1 MTGQLSLANN
11 NVEPARFSRHKFFP
25 KSAAAAISDFLSLFY
40 RYGYIYKQYGESGW
54 LSANEVWQLTDS
66 EILKAISC
74 VHPKCFIGTRAS
86 KASRYA
92 VLDIDAG
99 SKYHNLQ
106 GLRSITALLKKAGI
120 DQTNLYRS
128 SESNGWHLYIFF
140 DSPIS
145 SRDLREQLVQ
155 LFQLH
160 DFEVAKGTLE
170 IFPHLGNSSI
180 GQGLR
185 LPLQPGW
192 AWLNPDTLAIR
203 DDRFDMS
210 PMEALLTFLRDID
223 SSSNS
228 YHQFHQL
235 KAFVTST
242 AETRE
247 KIVARTANS
256 SRLAQV
262 IELRNYVT
270 KPGTDSAINTV
281 KTVFHKLPPGI
292 AADTWVK
299 GRHYY
304 NFGLTGISQRAE
316 AIFCLSHYLFYG
328 DPERLISPLGY
339 GYEMER
345 KWIIEEVLKLKH
357 HGFSKDIDAGRPEA
371 LKHIERAASWVPP
384 SKRGQE
390 IKRYAADVPINWVKA
405 NQNRTTAARK
415 KITDAVTEFDAAG
428 HGFSMRELRLKT
440 GCSSD
445 TLAKHDD
452 LWRSAQNY
460 RANNTQRFAS
470 DPGEYNAGIGAACS
484 KSEPQF
490 PVFQNDMPP
499 GRLAARRIAYE
510 LGRRTSPDIRNSNQ
524 LKDVLE
530 GFEDLWTERVV
541 ESLPEEISQTETRD
555 LLKLAVLYKLLL
567 LQSPSYESVRWLADI
582 LHSLDDELKTRA
594 GPPS

>member
-1 MTGQLSLANN
+1 M
-11 NVEPARFSRHKFFP
+11 
-25 KSAAAAISDFLSLFY
+25 
-40 RYGYIYKQYGESGW
+40 
-54 LSANEVWQLTDS
+54 SANDVWQLTDS

-99 SKYHNLQ
+99 SKYHSLQ
-106 GLRSITALLKKAGI
+106 GLNSITALLNKAGI
-120 DQTNLYRS
+120 EETNLYRS

-145 SRDLREQLVQ
+145 SRDLRDQLVH

-170 IFPHLGNSSI
+170 IFPHLGDGSV

-192 AWLNPDTLAIR
+192 AWLNHDTLAVR

-235 KAFVTST
+235 KAFVAST
-242 AETRE
+242 AATRE
-247 KIVARTANS
+247 KIVARAALTS
-256 SRLAQV
+256 QTAQV

-270 KPGTDSAINTV
+270 QKTAADSSLTTV
-281 KTVFHKLPPGI
+281 KAAFQKLPPGML
-292 AADTWVK
+292 ADTWVK

-304 NFGLTGISQRAE
+304 NFGLTGVSQRAD
-316 AIFCLSHYLFYG
+316 AIFCLNHYLFYG
-328 DPERLISPLGY
+328 DPEQFVSPLGY
-339 GYEMER
+339 GYETER
-345 KWIIEEVLKLKH
+345 KWVVEEILKLKH

-371 LKHIERAASWVPP
+371 LKHVERAANWVPP
-384 SKRGQE
+384 ARRGQE

-405 NQNRTTAARK
+405 NINRSTAARK
-415 KITDAVTEFDAAG
+415 KIADAVKEFNIAG
-428 HGFSMRELRLKT
+428 QGFSMRELRLKT

-460 RANNTQRFAS
+460 RANNNNRFAS
-470 DPGEYNAGIGAACS
+470 DPGEYNAGIGAAYSES
-484 KSEPQF
+484 KPLF

-510 LGRRTSPDIRNSNQ
+510 LGRKSVADIRKVDQ
-524 LKDVLE
+524 LKDALE

-541 ESLPEEISQTETRD
+541 ESLPEKISQTETSN
-555 LLKLAVLYKLLL
+555 LNKLVVLYKSFLQ
-567 LQSPSYESVRWLADI
+567 QSPNHEAERWLADI
-582 LHSLDDELKTRA
+582 LILIRNELKSRA
-594 GPPS
+594 GPSG

>member
-1 MTGQLSLANN
+1 MLAND
-11 NVEPARFSRHKFFP
+11 NVEPARFSRHKLFP
-25 KSAAAAISDFLSLFY
+25 KSAAAAISDFLSLFH
-40 RYGYIYKQYGESGW
+40 RYGYIYKQFGESGW
-54 LSANEVWQLTDS
+54 LSANDAWQLTDS

-74 VHPKCFIGTRAS
+74 VHPKCFLGTRAS

-99 SKYHNLQ
+99 SKYHSLQ
-106 GLRSITALLKKAGI
+106 GLNSITALLTKAGI

-170 IFPHLGNSSI
+170 IFPHLGSGSI

-192 AWLNPDTLAIR
+192 AWLNHDTLTVR

-210 PMEALLTFLRDID
+210 PMEALLTFLRDIY

-235 KAFVTST
+235 KAFVASI
-242 AETRE
+242 AATRE
-247 KIVARTANS
+247 KIVARAANNS
-256 SRLAQV
+256 QSAEV

-270 KPGTDSAINTV
+270 QKSATDSSVTTV
-281 KTVFHKLPPGI
+281 KTVFQKLPPGI
-292 AADTWVK
+292 LADTWVK

-304 NFGLTGISQRAE
+304 NFGLTGVSQRAD
-316 AIFCLSHYLFYG
+316 AIFCLNHYLFYG
-328 DPERLISPLGY
+328 DPEQLLSPLGY
-339 GYEMER
+339 GYETER
-345 KWIIEEVLKLKH
+345 KWVVEEILKLKH

-371 LKHIERAASWVPP
+371 LKHVERAANWVPP
-384 SKRGQE
+384 ARRGQE

-405 NQNRTTAARK
+405 NINRSAAARK
-415 KITDAVTEFDAAG
+415 KIADAVAEFNIAG
-428 HGFSMRELRLKT
+428 QGFSMRELRLKT

-460 RANNTQRFAS
+460 RANNNNRFAS
-470 DPGEYNAGIGAACS
+470 DPGEYNAGIGAAYSES
-484 KSEPQF
+484 KPLF

-510 LGRRTSPDIRNSNQ
+510 LGRKSVADIRKVDQ
-524 LKDVLE
+524 LKDALE

-541 ESLPEEISQTETRD
+541 ESLPEKISQTETSN
-555 LLKLAVLYKLLL
+555 LNKVVVLYKSL
-567 LQSPSYESVRWLADI
+567 LQQSPNHEAERWLADI
-582 LHSLDDELKTRA
+582 LNSIHLELKTRA
-594 GPPS
+594 GPISS